1 MKRTPVVAGR
11 FYPGSQQQ
19 WEAEV
24 RQYLAASGPA
34 DKQPLLSMLPHA
46 GYMFSGH
53 VAGRTLADVQLADTV
68 LLLGPNHSGRGEP
81 LAVWSKGSWEIPG
94 VELPVDQDLAERL
107 LETHSALKSDFAAHD
122 QEHSLE
128 VLLPFLWVKNP
139 GVRIVPIC
147 VSAMNSEILIEVGQH
162 LARTCAQWS
171 EAVSVI
177 VSSDMS
183 HFISGQEAK
192 IQDDKAIQA
201 ILNLDPKGLFQ
212 TVRKN
217 NISMCGVLPMTLGL
231 ALAVERGASRAEL
244 VQYAN
249 SGDVTGDR
257 QQVVAY
263 AGMRV
268 F

>member
-1 MKRTPVVAGR
+1 MKRRPVVAGR
-11 FYPGSQQQ
+11 FYPGSKSE
-19 WEAEV
+19 WEPEV
-24 RQYLAASGPA
+24 TQYLAGAQTA
-34 DKQPLLSMLPHA
+34 DKEPLVSMLPHA
-46 GYMFSGH
+46 GYVFSGS
-53 VAGRTLADVQLADTV
+53 VAGRTLSDVRIPDTV
-68 LLLGPNHSGRGEP
+68 LLLGPNHTGRGDP
-81 LAVWSKGSWEIPG
+81 LAVWSEGSWEIPG
-94 VELPVDQDLAERL
+94 AELPVDQDLAQAV
-107 LETHSALKSDFAAHD
+107 LEAHPSLKKDFSAHE

-139 GVRIVPIC
+139 KVRIVPIC
-147 VSAMNSEILIEVGQH
+147 VSSTHPDSLIEVGQS
-162 LARTCAQWS
+162 LARTCADRS
-171 EAVSVI
+171 DPVSVI

-192 IQDDKAIQA
+192 IQDEKAIQA
-201 ILNLDPKGLFQ
+201 IRDLDPRSLYQ
-212 TVRKN
+212 TVRAN

-257 QQVVAY
+257 QQVVGY
-263 AGMRV
+263 AGMRI

>member
-11 FYPGSQQQ
+11 FYPGSQKQ
-19 WEAEV
+19 WEADV
-24 RQYLAASGPA
+24 RQYLAASGPV

-53 VAGRTLADVQLADTV
+53 VAGRTLAEVQLADTV
-68 LLLGPNHSGRGEP
+68 LLLGPNHTGRGEP
-81 LAVWSKGSWEIPG
+81 LAVWPEGSWEIPG
-94 VELPVDQDLAERL
+94 VELPVNQELAAAL
-107 LETHSALKSDFAAHD
+107 LESHAALSRDFAAHD

-128 VLLPFLWVKNP
+128 VILPFLWSKNP
-139 GVRIVPIC
+139 KVRIVPIC
-147 VSAMNSEILIEVGQH
+147 VSALNSEVLIEVGQT

-183 HFISGQEAK
+183 HFISGREAK

-201 ILNLDPKGLFQ
+201 IRDLDPTGLFQ
-212 TVRKN
+212 TVRTN

-244 VQYAN
+244 VQYAT
-249 SGDVTGDR
+249 SGDVTGDQ